1 MKWLQNG
8 GQNAMSITKTF
19 ASLAGASIPA
29 LLILS
34 PVHADSIPDQE
45 KHQLDNSAQPDVDPG
60 ASKGADKSIVEQE
73 KEQLDNSAQ
82 PNVPSRSEKG
92 GESITKM
99 EKQGIE

>member
-1 MKWLQNG
+1 M
-8 GQNAMSITKTF
+8 AITKAFT
-19 ASLAGASIPA
+19 ALAAASIPA

-34 PVHADSIPDQE
+34 PAYAESIPNQE

-99 EKQGIE
+99 EKEGIE